1 MVADASIWRL
11 SGSNRKSLEVGG
23 SQRKELQKA
32 ESMEGSVEPMEI
44 FTTSKK
50 APSTWME
57 GSINL
62 HEKKHFY

>member
-1 MVADASIWRL
+1 M
-11 SGSNRKSLEVGG
+11 EVGG